1 MLRRGV
7 RTTWLRVD
15 DQGSFVL
22 QGEGGR
28 SLCRHRAGLQHFAP
42 PLNKRHARCQLL
54 TGELFAATPG
64 LRFLLDLQRDSVQY
78 SCPNQ
83 TKALSA
89 HKFYSKIN
97 ATSLES
103 NMSIST
109 KEKIYDIDILVF

>member
-1 MLRRGV
+1 MVEVYAPPGSGLMTREV
-7 RTTWLRVD
+7 SCCRV
-15 DQGSFVL
+15 
-22 QGEGGR
+22 GEATA
-28 SLCRHRAGLQHFAP
+28 CAGTAQDCSILPP

-83 TKALSA
+83 TKALGA

>member
-1 MLRRGV
+1 MQA
-7 RTTWLRVD
+7 TAA
-15 DQGSFVL
+15 
-22 QGEGGR
+22 
-28 SLCRHRAGLQHFAP
+28 CAGLQHFAP
-42 PLNKRHARCQLL
+42 PPNKRHARCQLL

-83 TKALSA
+83 TKALGA
-89 HKFYSKIN
+89 HKFYSNFN
-97 ATSLES
+97 ATFLES